1 MKASAVETDWKEKA
15 RSFLREHL
23 PREAQNVLEQQE
35 YMTTA
40 TGEQDRREIIGEI
53 LDGWIDLQNRL
64 VEAYDVNKPDRSK
77 LKNIC
82 EAAEEAHRLLERMI
96 PSLVSHIAANE
107 YEDEPQRVQYHD
119 FDTVATARCEAVL
132 NAWVAA
138 VRQGHSL
145 RQTSLTRGIP
155 QRAHSLLEQM
165 EQSYANQIVASELS
179 VRPSVESYN
188 RVMEA
193 WAYSHELIRGSM
205 AERIFQKLSNG
216 TVSGSRPNNESY
228 KLIIR
233 AWSLSGERKAAFSA
247 TGHLQQMLQR
257 LEQGDEDMEPALED
271 YRVVLKAWT
280 RVK

>member
-1 MKASAVETDWKEKA
+1 MKASAVETGWKEKA

-64 VEAYDVNKPDRSK
+64 VEAYDVNNPDRSK

-107 YEDEPQRVQYHD
+107 YEDKPQRVQYND

-132 NAWVAA
+132 SAWVTA

-165 EQSYANQIVASELS
+165 EQSYSNQIVASELS

-233 AWSLSGERKAAFSA
+233 AWSLSGERKGAFSA
-247 TGHLQQMLQR
+247 TEHLQQMLRR